1 MLFKFYKENGPIKEL
16 VSSSLWSIVGTL
28 ISKVLLFVIWIIV
41 ARLLSPG
48 QYGEFSI
55 IKSTTLMFADF
66 VGFSFSI
73 AATKYIAQYS
83 LCDKRRVEKLI
94 GLFLISSI
102 VIGFVA
108 FIMVYLSAN
117 WICSNFFKAEYLF
130 GYLQCSSIVML
141 VSILNNS
148 QLGILRGFNC
158 YKEIAKINTI
168 QVLLSFPIYILGTY
182 FWGIRGAVWAYVFYN
197 VVICFLSHYEI
208 RKYCKINYIIPTY
221 KGFYKEL
228 HIIVS
233 YVFPYFLSMLLT
245 VCSQW
250 YNESRVVS
258 LGNAGFVQLGY
269 YSAVNVIQT
278 MIVSVAIM
286 VCSPFVPIMAKY
298 RQNGE
303 NISGVEKL
311 NMLLPL
317 YMSLFIAIPLMLF
330 PEVISL
336 FYGVSYANDDMYV
349 ITVIVISYT
358 VLIIYKQ
365 ALARSVAVYEMQ
377 WIYLLD
383 SILLAISFVFGFY
396 YLFYLGIKGL
406 VFTFLFSYIFSTLVF
421 TPIYIHKKML
431 LIGIFKSV
439 FLWQILLCAII
450 AGCSYFVLEN
460 IYYRVVLFIVM
471 LLFVLY
477 CIKIELRKYGFF
489 KN

>member
-1 MLFKFYKENGPIKEL
+1 
-16 VSSSLWSIVGTL
+16 
-28 ISKVLLFVIWIIV
+28 
-41 ARLLSPG
+41 
-48 QYGEFSI
+48 
-55 IKSTTLMFADF
+55 
-66 VGFSFSI
+66 
-73 AATKYIAQYS
+73 
-83 LCDKRRVEKLI
+83 
-94 GLFLISSI
+94 
-102 VIGFVA
+102 
-108 FIMVYLSAN
+108 
-117 WICSNFFKAEYLF
+117 
-130 GYLQCSSIVML
+130 
-141 VSILNNS
+141 
-148 QLGILRGFNC
+148 
-158 YKEIAKINTI
+158 
-168 QVLLSFPIYILGTY
+168 
-182 FWGIRGAVWAYVFYN
+182 
-197 VVICFLSHYEI
+197 
-208 RKYCKINYIIPTY
+208 
-221 KGFYKEL
+221 
-228 HIIVS
+228 
-233 YVFPYFLSMLLT
+233 MLLT

-317 YMSLFIAIPLMLF
+317 YRSWFIAIPLMLF